1 MQPEALVG
9 GIRERTYPSHKTAS
23 VSWTGTDATSGVR
36 SVRAVLDGESVEPG
50 EWQMWT
56 LSTGR
61 HVLTVTATDAAG
73 NASSQT
79 VVFTVRAT
87 GKTVTRVVKTLAA
100 GGEVGPKL
108 ATKLLQADKDARKAE
123 RSGDRRAA
131 RKELKQLRK
140 LVRRKLD
147 GEVRAALL
155 TQVKERLAKR

>member
-1 MQPEALVG
+1 VQPEVLVG
-9 GIRERTYPSHKTAS
+9 GIRERSYPSHKTAS
-23 VSWTGTDATSGVR
+23 VTWAGTDATSGVR

-73 NASSQT
+73 NTSSQT

-87 GKTVTRVVKTLAA
+87 GKSVTKVVKTLAA
-100 GGEVGPKL
+100 DSEVGPKL

-131 RKELKQLRK
+131 KKELKQLRK

-147 GEVRAALL
+147 GELRAALL
-155 TQVKERLAKR
+155 AQVRERLAKR